1 MYLFTLNPP
10 CTSNQIRL
18 LSRTINK
25 MIKMM
30 EPTMKTI
37 IIFSLLLAFSAP
49 AMAEKLPDGHPT
61 IQQAIDASPNTGN
74 KDLANEGTVV
84 STVQTEHYTY
94 IEVQQGKQK
103 IWLAAQQLA
112 LPDGAKIRYG
122 QGVSMDNFYSDTLKR
137 EFPRILFVQT
147 VKVVKE

>member
-1 MYLFTLNPP
+1 
-10 CTSNQIRL
+10 
-18 LSRTINK
+18 
-25 MIKMM
+25 
-30 EPTMKTI
+30 MKTI

-61 IQQAIDASPNTGN
+61 IQQAIDTSPNAGN

-94 IEVQQGKQK
+94 IETKKGKEK
-103 IWLAAQQLA
+103 IWLAAQKMV

-147 VKVVKE
+147 VEVVKE

>member
-1 MYLFTLNPP
+1 
-10 CTSNQIRL
+10 
-18 LSRTINK
+18 
-25 MIKMM
+25 
-30 EPTMKTI
+30 MKTI

-49 AMAEKLPDGHPT
+49 TMAEKLPDGHPT
-61 IQQAIDASPNTGN
+61 IQQAIDASANAGDKN
-74 KDLANEGTVV
+74 LVNEGTVV

-103 IWLAAQQLA
+103 IWLAAQQLV

-147 VKVVKE
+147 VEVAKE